1 MNNSTL
7 DENQI
12 SIQTL
17 LEALLFIAPV
27 SVTTAQL
34 ASVLG
39 VTNQK
44 IETALNELDEAYKN
58 PELKRGLRLQRL
70 HGRVQLTT
78 IPDASPIIEH
88 FLGLDTTSR
97 LSRAALE
104 TLAVIAYRE
113 PVTRPQI
120 DAIRG
125 VNSDAVLKT
134 LLNKGL
140 IQDTGRAELPGKPI
154 LYGVTSEFLQHFGIN
169 SLAELPP
176 LDEINLSD
184 EKLTTDIDHNEI
196 LSNS

>member
-27 SVTTAQL
+27 SVTIAQL

>member
-176 LDEINLSD
+176 LDEINQSD
-184 EKLTTDIDHNEI
+184 EKLTTDTHYNEL
-196 LSNS
+196 LSND